1 MDNFL
6 HTEFSAKLKAT
17 VEKPKLRARKFCVG
31 PGKEGDFCN
40 KFLCSFGMSCSKSEG
55 GKCVRDSYKYHDWWT
70 YDDGL
75 TTHASSNTFGLEYR
89 KARDY
94 FLSCNKNIQEALIGF
109 VDAWAAANQLSHRM
123 EERVC
128 GGQVKEQEGTGTE
141 LGLLQ
146 KQESG
151 PVSHSGVPSYQ
162 Q

>member
-1 MDNFL
+1 ME
-6 HTEFSAKLKAT
+6 HTVFNTKEGRNEPVPEA
-17 VEKPKLRARKFCVG
+17 PRKFCVG
-31 PGKEGDFCN
+31 PGAEGDHCN
-40 KFLCSFGMSCSKSEG
+40 QFLCSFGMSCTKTSG
-55 GKCVRDSYKYHDWWT
+55 GKCARDSYKYHDWWT
-70 YDDGL
+70 YDDGR

-94 FLSCNKNIQEALIGF
+94 FLSCNANIQRALIGF

-123 EERVC
+123 EERIC

-146 KQESG
+146 KKESG